1 MKSLLHLAQKGR
13 MLEIGKTS
21 VMSLIK
27 RRKAA
32 LIIVSMDA
40 SEKLK
45 QEMEFECR
53 RNNIPI
59 FIFSTKDELGKV
71 CGREEVAVIGISDRH
86 FADGLKKQLL

>member
-1 MKSLLHLAQKGR
+1 
-13 MLEIGKTS
+13 MLEVGKLAVTI
-21 VMSLIK
+21 LIK

-45 QEMEFECR
+45 HEMEFECR

-59 FIFSTKDELGKV
+59 FIMSSKDELGKI
-71 CGREEVAVIGISDRH
+71 CGREEVAVIGISDKH
-86 FADGLKKQLL
+86 FAEGLKKQLA